1 MEAQLNAFPL
11 EKAARGRAGPGSL
24 QGGAVGGALVYLVQD
39 QSGAQMPQYVTG
51 NTQSI
56 KKLNEAADFEGGK
69 KRLGFTWS

>member
-1 MEAQLNAFPL
+1 MFPL
-11 EKAARGRAGPGSL
+11 EKAARGGGGAGSL
-24 QGGAVGGALVYLVQD
+24 EGVAGGGAPVYLVQD